1 MKLGAFS
8 ISLSVKNLKKS
19 LEFYKKLGF
28 SEFKGSLSHNW
39 VIIKNGDC
47 VIGLFQQMFE
57 ENIITFNPGWDN
69 EANPLDDFD
78 SIEKIK
84 EECLKQGIPL
94 LSDNVEK
101 EGPGSFMIDDPD
113 GNIILFDQHV

>member
-28 SEFKGSLSHNW
+28 TEFKGSLSHHW
-39 VIIKNGDC
+39 VIIKNGEC
-47 VIGLFQQMFE
+47 VIGLFEHMFE
-57 ENIITFNPGWDN
+57 ENIITFNPGWDKDAN
-69 EANPLDDFD
+69 EISDFD
-78 SIEKIK
+78 DITKLK
-84 EECLKQGIPL
+84 DECIKQGIPL

-101 EGPGSFMIDDPD
+101 GGPGSFMIDDPD